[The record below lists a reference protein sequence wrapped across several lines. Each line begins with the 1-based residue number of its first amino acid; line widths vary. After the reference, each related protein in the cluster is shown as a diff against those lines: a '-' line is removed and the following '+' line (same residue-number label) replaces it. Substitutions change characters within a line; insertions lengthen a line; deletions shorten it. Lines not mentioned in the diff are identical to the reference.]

1 MDDEGWAARL
11 QRLTKEMQRVRESS
25 LSSRGRQSKHSV
37 LDLEGESSRAR
48 PSVVTATSPAASS
61 DSRRTPRKLDESL
74 GVVRVSGDAM
84 GEADVAMMPCGV
96 PETYEA
102 KVRRVGQQV
111 RSTTEN
117 LLSTK
122 QQKRI
127 LVVEDAPS
135 GRGTRRKT
143 QH

>member
-37 LDLEGESSRAR
+37 LDLAR
-48 PSVVTATSPAASS
+48 PSVVPATSPAASS

-74 GVVRVSGDAM
+74 GAVRVSGDAM

-127 LVVEDAPS
+127 LLVEDAPS